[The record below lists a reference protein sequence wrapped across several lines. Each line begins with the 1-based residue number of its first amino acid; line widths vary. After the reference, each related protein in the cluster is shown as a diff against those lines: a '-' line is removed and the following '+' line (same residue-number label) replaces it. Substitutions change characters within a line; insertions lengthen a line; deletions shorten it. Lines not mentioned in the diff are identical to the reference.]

1 MTIGTISIFFLG
13 DTSDRRQ
20 IRRTNVTAAATIA
33 RYVRWNQFKLRR
45 EESVEFLMKFW
56 KFARSFSDFVYRQLE
71 QARGRRVT
79 DVVRLN
85 FNSEEKSSRPGVH
98 FLAFAI
104 VEFAKLSESGTFLIK
119 KIIRS
124 RILRLSV
131 ELKCFECLDIF
142 VPFFSFLPIDLFPYA
157 VRKNALINIF
167 FNIINI

>member
-1 MTIGTISIFFLG
+1 M
-13 DTSDRRQ
+13 SDRRQ
-20 IRRTNVTAAATIA
+20 IRRTNVAATVTIA
-33 RYVRWNQFKLRR
+33 GYVRRNQFKPRR

-71 QARGRRVT
+71 QAWD
-79 DVVRLN
+79 DVLPTSSDWILTR
-85 FNSEEKSSRPGVH
+85 KRSRPNRGVH

-124 RILRLSV
+124 RILRLST

-142 VPFFSFLPIDLFPYA
+142 VPLFSSPPIDLFPYA
-157 VRKNALINIF
+157 VRKNALIKSCIRF
-167 FNIINI
+167 EIP